1 MSINIKIRPFTSAL
15 CTQLVF
21 LSVCTIGLI
30 NPIQNP
36 AFIRC
41 AISVRLSTKFMT
53 CFKSF
58 SEIWYA

>member
-1 MSINIKIRPFTSAL
+1 MSTNIEIRLFTSVL
-15 CTQLVF
+15 CTQLVLF
-21 LSVCTIGLI
+21 NVCTIGII

-36 AFIRC
+36 AFICC

-58 SEIWYA
+58 E